1 MSEEEEPFYCPN
13 CAEGNTVILGKTKD
27 GFYVLRC
34 NNCNYDWLVK
44 NVTGKVRVTVGVED

>member
-1 MSEEEEPFYCPN
+1 MSEEEEPCYCPN

-34 NNCNYDWLVK
+34 NDCDYDWLVK